1 MKIATII
8 ARVLL
13 GLVFFVFGLNH
24 FLHFAPAPDLEPG
37 NATNFI
43 VAMNESGYFTVVA
56 LLKIIGGALLLS
68 GFLVPIGLVL
78 LTPVVVNILLYHLF
92 LQSSGLELALVISAL
107 TVFLIWRHWRVF
119 KPILDKKPPQEA

>member
-1 MKIATII
+1 MKIATVI

-24 FLHFAPAPDLEPG
+24 FLHFAPAPELEPG

-43 VAMNESGYFTVVA
+43 VALNESGYFTVVA

-68 GFLVPIGLVL
+68 GFYVPVGLVL
-78 LTPVVVNILLYHLF
+78 LAPVVVNILLYHVF
-92 LQSSGLELALVISAL
+92 LQTEGIGMAIVISIL

-119 KPILDKKPPQEA
+119 KPILEKKTLQEG